1 MTQLSLFNDD
11 RPAQAQRLASKLKKL
26 AEQGVYFG
34 TSSWKYEGW
43 LGSIYTPSRYETRGK
58 LSKSRFDKECIQEY
72 AETFPVVC
80 GDFAFYQ
87 FPTPDYWA
95 KLFKETP
102 ETLAFGF
109 KVPEDVTVAKWPKHA
124 RYGTRA
130 GEENDSFLD
139 PGLFR
144 KLFAKRLEPYAE
156 RVATLMFE
164 FGTFAEGDV
173 SSRRRLPRAYW
184 RSRSWARYR
193 KGFAT
198 RSRSETRNI
207 SARRISRR
215 LHVANVAHVLNAW
228 TRMPEIGR
236 QIENPGVWDVDFSVA
251 RALLPYGRAYEK
263 AVADLA
269 PYERVKEP
277 SEPTRN
283 ALAAV
288 AERSITRKKPAFL
301 FVNNRLEGHAPTT
314 IEAVADRL
322 LQ

>member
-11 RPAQAQRLASKLKKL
+11 RPAQAQRLAPKLKKL
-26 AEQGVYFG
+26 AEQRVYFG

-58 LSKSRFDKECIQEY
+58 LSKAKFDKECLEEY

-102 ETLAFGF
+102 ESLAFGF

-130 GEENDSFLD
+130 GLENDSFLD

-164 FGTFAEGDV
+164 FGTFAKATFPRVDDFLARLDPFLGALPEGFRYAV
-173 SSRRRLPRAYW
+173 EIRNPEYLGAAYFETL
-184 RSRSWARYR
+184 AR
-193 KGFAT
+193 
-198 RSRSETRNI
+198 
-207 SARRISRR
+207 
-215 LHVANVAHVLNAW
+215 HNVAHVLNAW

-322 LQ
+322 LP